1 MANKDD
7 DTVIYLDPKR
17 SKSMSLCQSY
27 GVTSSGYGA
36 FLEIQGGWR
45 DAMRFFGMTRYFHV
59 QKVSAV
65 RTNYFQKT
73 DFYNSPKLDDF
84 QPWADCFEDSFQ
96 EAKDFGMLNT
106 DYKRGTFTSTFLKVL
121 LGDEI
126 TSNDLRQF
134 DCFENILEIYAFIG
148 LVAIRRVEGWL
159 GNKFN
164 ERNLPYFTVFK
175 KEIERINID
184 NCMPNPHMAPIFP
197 QISTKQAQDGLT
209 WLVKHRQFYN
219 LCREHLEKVV
229 IDVSLLASPSTKY
242 PTPNDAIY
250 TLPENPDERVKFCL
264 DKLNAG
270 EVFKE
275 ERQSDGTIT
284 NNGKGLRLYSLR
296 SRHRYLGIKTELSY
310 SVNIGLG
317 PRILFASVSDVENIH
332 LKKAYEVLHAQD
344 INDLLSKFDFIKN
357 DLPKAIKA
365 DWDEK
370 FEDIRQLDDAHVYI
384 SDLIHSIG
392 YLENEDDNT
401 REDVIQDL
409 LSKVVYL
416 GTKLDWLTTLDKG
429 PVQQLKAYY
438 YQITTGYNISTSNS
452 ANQSST
458 NDTDQLSNDLAT
470 RLASA
475 IKKVSKVSGRNGCNV
490 KDVATVLFG
499 EKNGRP
505 SDDLKRHFVKTFKDT
520 RYARQVGTKKVK
532 GKEKKYEWPHYNE
545 NTRKGAFAVSTSIKY
560 QEFIKLWPEED
571 RQHMEWET
579 KDPDIEDSP
588 VTILK
593 IEQLKP
599 KLERYANYKKVAD
612 WLVENFNKNWLEE
625 ELAKFELA
633 LIYTKKSE
641 P

>member
-1 MANKDD
+1 
-7 DTVIYLDPKR
+7 
-17 SKSMSLCQSY
+17 MSLCQSY

-36 FLEIQGGWR
+36 FLEIQAGWR

-59 QKVSAV
+59 QRISSV

-73 DFYNSPKLDDF
+73 DFYNSTKLDDF
-84 QPWADCFEDSFQ
+84 QPWADCFEESFK
-96 EAKDFGMLNT
+96 EAKDFGMWNT
-106 DYKRGTFTSTFLKVL
+106 DYKRGNAVSSNFLKVL
-121 LGDEI
+121 LGDEV

-148 LVAIRRVEGWL
+148 LIAIRRVEGWL
-159 GNKFN
+159 GNN
-164 ERNLPYFTVFK
+164 LNDRSLPYFTVFMEELK
-175 KEIERINID
+175 RINID
-184 NCMPNPHMAPIFP
+184 NCMPHPHMAPISP
-197 QISTKQAQDGLT
+197 QISAKQAQDGLT
-209 WLVKHRQFYN
+209 WLVKHQQFFN

-229 IDVSLLASPSTKY
+229 IDVSLLASPPTKY
-242 PTPNDAIY
+242 PTPNDALF
-250 TLPENPDERVKFCL
+250 TLPQNPDERVKFCL

-275 ERQSDGTIT
+275 EKQRDGTIT

-296 SRHRYLGIKTELSY
+296 SRHRYFGIKTELSY
-310 SVNIGLG
+310 SVSIGSSL
-317 PRILFASVSDVENIH
+317 RVLDASVSDVENIH
-332 LKKAYEVLHAQD
+332 LKKAHEVLHAQD
-344 INDLLSKFDFIKN
+344 INDLLSKFESIKN
-357 DLPKAIKA
+357 DLPKEIKD
-365 DWDEK
+365 DWEEK
-370 FEDIRQLDDAHVYI
+370 FEDIRQLDDAHHYI

-392 YLENEDDNT
+392 YLENQHDDT

-416 GTKLDWLTTLDKG
+416 GTKLEWLTVLEKG

-438 YQITTGYNISTSNS
+438 YQIATGHNISTSNS

-475 IKKVSKVSGRNGCNV
+475 IKKVSKLSGRNGCNL

-532 GKEKKYEWPHYNE
+532 GKEKKYEWPFYNK
-545 NTRKGAFAVSTSIKY
+545 NTRRGKFTTSTSIKY
-560 QEFIKLWPEED
+560 QEFIKLWPEES
-571 RQHMEWET
+571 RQHVEWET
-579 KDPDIEDSP
+579 KDPDVEDSP

-599 KLERYANYKKVAD
+599 KLERYADYKKVAD
-612 WLVENFNKNWLEE
+612 WLVENFENKWLEE
-625 ELAKFELA
+625 ELGKFEQA
-633 LIYTKKSE
+633 
-641 P
+641 